1 MFLVDFETGN
11 RKNDLKKKTLSLRC
25 GLRRKDAHFL
35 GFWVFDFTLYLKAK
49 TWKFSFT
56 SNFYRFGYIKHG
68 KDFIEFQINRSDV
81 LISHV
86 K

>member
-1 MFLVDFETGN
+1 MWFE
-11 RKNDLKKKTLSLRC
+11 KKICPFPRILS
-25 GLRRKDAHFL
+25 
-35 GFWVFDFTLYLKAK
+35 FDFTLYLKAK

-68 KDFIEFQINRSDV
+68 KDFIEFKINRSDV